1 MKNMAFQK
9 VGDYFILV
17 HNAAAP
23 TDEEWDEWMSEF
35 DLHSILVVTDGGAP
49 TASQRK
55 RMKLRVDQLRGE
67 LAASG
72 TKREPKVATITAS
85 SFVRGVLTALGWF
98 YHDAY
103 AAFPPDHIDQALSYL
118 GVPPKFHIAMKTGV
132 QTLRVQLKKSKN
144 GGLARPVTGGR

>member
-9 VGDYFILV
+9 VGDYFVLV

-23 TDEEWDEWMSEF
+23 TDDEWDEYMAQW
-35 DLHSILVVTDGGAP
+35 DYNSILVVTDGGAP

-55 RMKLRVDQLRGE
+55 RMKTRVEQFRSDPTQ
-67 LAASG
+67 
-72 TKREPKVATITAS
+72 TKRNVKVATITAS

-118 GVPPKFHIAMKTGV
+118 GIPPKHHIGMKTAV
-132 QTLRVQLKKSKN
+132 QTLRQQLKKSKAA
-144 GGLARPVTGGR
+144 GIVRPVTGGR